1 MTLSITLGPRLQTV
15 ASLVPTGARL
25 GDIGTDHAYLP
36 ITLVEA
42 GKISQAVAV
51 DVHEGP
57 FQSAMAA
64 VKGRRLEQN
73 INVRLGD
80 GLMPLEVGEVNV
92 LTLAG
97 MGGRTMLEIFEARP
111 DVSRSVTD
119 LIVQPQGGEGAVRL
133 FLLSDGW
140 RLKSEQ
146 LVKEEDRIYT
156 VIAFSKNDGWNM
168 ADLKLKEHVWQQR
181 LTSPW
186 VEGKISK
193 GYLKIINR
201 LVWHFG
207 PLILEEGTDL
217 LREYL
222 NDYSGILLKRLE
234 QMKRSNKL
242 EVAEKIRDVSE
253 ELALVEGFSTW
264 Q

>member
-1 MTLSITLGPRLQTV
+1 MALSITLGPRLQKV

-42 GKISQAVAV
+42 RKISKAVAV

-73 INVRLGD
+73 IDVRLGD
-80 GLMPLEVGEVNV
+80 GLRPLEVGEVNA

-97 MGGRTMLEIFEARP
+97 MGGKTMLEIFEARP
-111 DVSRSVTD
+111 DVLQAVTD
-119 LIVQPQGGEGAVRL
+119 LIVQPQGSEGAVRL
-133 FLLSDGW
+133 SLLNDGW
-140 RLKSEQ
+140 RLKTEQ
-146 LVKEEDRIYT
+146 LVKEEDRLYT

-168 ADLKLKEHVWQQR
+168 AALKLREGVWQQR
-181 LTSPW
+181 LTTQI
-186 VEGKISK
+186 VEGNISK
-193 GYLKIINR
+193 EYPKIINR

-207 PLILEEGTDL
+207 PLILEERTDL

-222 NDYSGILLKRLE
+222 ADYSGMLLRRLE
-234 QMKRSNKL
+234 QMKRSDKC
-242 EVAEKIRDVSE
+242 EVAEKIRSVSE
-253 ELALVEGFSTW
+253 ELTLVEGIRTW